1 MTHLTVL
8 EWGRV
13 EVGDGGFARHQAD
26 ALLAAARRHSLGGV
40 DGTAILCD
48 HHRFLRA
55 RQMVGV
61 IAGRG
66 CSLEILPKVDPAAV
80 SEEMATVRARLIHM
94 LDVALSLELSAGEAA
109 AMAHRADSLLE
120 ILIALFA
127 NRLLAEVRRG
137 LPRLYR
143 THEDDLRALRGRLD
157 VVRQFT
163 VHAVR
168 PDRLA
173 CRFDALDA
181 DVPLMQV
188 MKACV
193 LLLARHAR
201 SADAQR
207 KLAEL
212 RFLMADV
219 RDLPLG
225 ALPWR
230 QVQIDRSSRR
240 WRALLDLARLLLGGR
255 WQQTHAEA
263 RAPEGITLL
272 FPMNELFE
280 RYVAA
285 QLRRAL
291 AGTGL
296 DLVAQGGF
304 AYCLGPWNDIGP
316 VVGDSH
322 PTRPDMLVKA
332 GDRVVAVLDTKWK
345 HLAKGVSQTDVYQ
358 MMAYA
363 RLYSCPHLVLLYPA
377 LPGEVASDVDI
388 RGIPP
393 GRDRLSVATISL
405 ERRAAHI
412 QASLRRSVLHAMPG
426 KPPHLS
432 HLPLEDSALQG

>member
-1 MTHLTVL
+1 MTHLTVH

-13 EVGDGGFARHQAD
+13 DVGDGGFERHQAD
-26 ALLAAARRHSLGGV
+26 ALLTAARRHELGGT
-40 DGTAILCD
+40 DGTDILCD

-66 CSLEILPKVDPAAV
+66 CSLEILPKVDPV
-80 SEEMATVRARLIHM
+80 GPGEETGTVRARLVHM
-94 LDVALSLELSAGEAA
+94 LDLALGLDLSAGDTT
-109 AMAHRADSLLE
+109 AMSHRADSLLE
-120 ILIALFA
+120 VFIALFA
-127 NRLLAEVRRG
+127 ERLLAEVRRG

-143 THEDDLRALRGRLD
+143 TQEDDLRALRGRLNI
-157 VVRQFT
+157 VRQFT
-163 VHAVR
+163 VNAVR

-193 LLLARHAR
+193 VLLARHAR
-201 SADAQR
+201 SADTQR

-212 RFLMADV
+212 RFLLADV
-219 RDLPLG
+219 SEVPLG

-230 QVQIDRSSRR
+230 QIRIDRSSRR
-240 WRALLDLARLLLGGR
+240 WRTLVDLARLLLGGR
-255 WQQTHAEA
+255 WQETHVQA
-263 RAPEGITLL
+263 RAPEGVTLL
-272 FPMNELFE
+272 FPMNDLFE
-280 RYVAA
+280 RYVAV

-291 AGTGL
+291 AGSGL
-296 DLVAQGGF
+296 DIVAQGGF
-304 AYCLGPWNDIGP
+304 AYCLGPWCDGAP

-322 PTRPDMLVKA
+322 PTRPDILVKD

-345 HLAKGVSQTDVYQ
+345 HLAKGVSHGDLYQ

-363 RLYSCPHLVLLYPA
+363 RLYACRRLILLYPA
-377 LPGEVASDVDI
+377 APGNAPPELGT

-393 GRDRLSVATISL
+393 GHDRLDIATVELS
-405 ERRAAHI
+405 ERPGDI
-412 QASLRRSVLHAMPG
+412 QASLRQLLVDGDLRIGGQERSTGRDIIRV
-426 KPPHLS
+426 
-432 HLPLEDSALQG
+432 